1 MAGFSTN
8 VDEHLI
14 RSNIWSSQLKETLE
28 DELMGTRYV
37 DMLTEFP
44 DGTTFN
50 IPSIGQQ
57 TVYDYS
63 ENDAVQYTAMDTGN
77 FTFTITDYK
86 ASATYITEKM
96 KQDSFYMSRLTSSFV
111 PKQARA
117 IAKSME
123 VDVLGIGQPAATGGQ
138 TADDPNVING
148 GDHRFVGNG
157 TNGVMSVKDF
167 AIAKYSLEKANVP
180 LDNLIAIV
188 DPSVEYELSTLVNL
202 VNVSNNMKW
211 EGIIR
216 DGMSTGMHFSMN
228 IYGFD
233 VWVSQNLTTGLAETI
248 TGNNSGG
255 AKTSTVGVANMF
267 FSASSD
273 VLPFVGALRQP
284 PRVDSEFNKDLQREE
299 FVTTARWGFK
309 LFRPENLVTVIT
321 DTDQVS

>member
-1 MAGFSTN
+1 MAGFSTTT
-8 VDEHLI
+8 DEHLI
-14 RSNIWSSQLKETLE
+14 RSNLWSAQLKEVLE
-28 DELMGTRYV
+28 DELFASKYV
-37 DMLTEFP
+37 DMITDFP
-44 DGTTFN
+44 DGTTLN

-57 TVYDYS
+57 TVYNYV
-63 ENDAVQYTAMDTGN
+63 ENDPIQYTAMDTGN

-123 VDVLGIGQPAATGGQ
+123 VDLLDRFQDGQ
-138 TADDPNVING
+138 TASDPNLING

-157 TNGVMSVKDF
+157 TSEVMSVKDF

-188 DPSVEYELSTLVNL
+188 DPSVEYELQTLTNL
-202 VNVSNNMKW
+202 VNVSNNPKW

-216 DGMSTGMHFSMN
+216 DGISTGMHFSMN

-233 VWVSQNLTTGLAETI
+233 VWVSQNLPTVNETI
-248 TGNNSGG
+248 NGTNSGG
-255 AKTSTVGVANMF
+255 SKATTAGVANYF
-267 FSASSD
+267 FSASGD
-273 VLPFVGALRQP
+273 VLPMVGALRQP

-299 FVTTARWGFK
+299 FVTTARWGYK
-309 LFRPENLVTVIT
+309 LFRPENLVTVVT